1 MRVVE
6 VPNSM
11 CLCTYLELN
20 AVFLTPSSRL
30 ESKSRH
36 ITPVQRL
43 IKLAE
48 WQLYWPW
55 LRNSSDHPPQCVCRM
70 KVDGLANGLRRR
82 RNYHYHLLDPML
94 MRLKVASCPP
104 SLSAMAVL
112 VAELPESN
120 SKKGPQ
126 LLRQKV
132 CQRISVMKTN
142 NGVFVVFK
150 TKHES
155 KCQFSEKTLLY
166 YWDSLMNFLT

>member
-1 MRVVE
+1 
-6 VPNSM
+6 M

-82 RNYHYHLLDPML
+82 RNYHHLLDPL
-94 MRLKVASCPP
+94 M
-104 SLSAMAVL
+104 LSASRFFLLWNAQPRRIGHLFTVRTRFRKSISNVDGFGCL
-112 VAELPESN
+112 SLKYFRPESKLN
-120 SKKGPQ
+120 FQLSKLYLRINWQ
-126 LLRQKV
+126 LRWWEWPRYPSRYV
-132 CQRISVMKTN
+132 
-142 NGVFVVFK
+142 
-150 TKHES
+150 
-155 KCQFSEKTLLY
+155 
-166 YWDSLMNFLT
+166 YW